1 MLRQYLIQNYV
12 IYVCIQISKV
22 HPHTALKIIY
32 NLIYCFVLSTT
43 ICDNFIYGQYYT
55 VKERIMH
62 LQTFDE
68 NPSTMDI
75 SLDLTILD
83 IKFSTIVTISS
94 QITGTFQIIKE
105 D

>member
-1 MLRQYLIQNYV
+1 MYAEAIFDTKLCYLCMYSNILK
-12 IYVCIQISKV
+12 CIHILL
-22 HPHTALKIIY
+22 LKIIY

-68 NPSTMDI
+68 KPSTMDI
-75 SLDLTILD
+75 SLG
-83 IKFSTIVTISS
+83 FNNS
-94 QITGTFQIIKE
+94 
-105 D
+105 